1 MITLK
6 NVTKTYKMG
15 GKTVE
20 ALKDVSLTIG
30 DGEAVVVMGPS
41 GSGKS
46 TLLQLMG
53 ALDSASSGTVQFDS
67 QDIKKLSD
75 SKRSKFRRSTI
86 GFVFQQF
93 YLQPFLNA
101 LDNVALPMRLNGTKP
116 HDARARAL
124 ELLQKVGLGEKAHR
138 RPNQLSGGEM
148 QRIAIARALAN
159 KPKLLLADEPT
170 GNLDRTN
177 ADEVVEIF
185 KRLADD
191 GTSVVIVTHD
201 EKVGSAFPRV
211 IRLENGVI
219 EKELNN
225 EYATQFRY

>member
-1 MITLK
+1 MITLQ

-116 HDARARAL
+116 HDARTRAL

-138 RPNQLSGGEM
+138 RPSQLSGGEM

-185 KRLADD
+185 KGLADG

>member
-1 MITLK
+1 MITLQ

-148 QRIAIARALAN
+148 QRVAIARALAN

-191 GTSVVIVTHD
+191 GTSVVVVTHD

>member
-1 MITLK
+1 MITLQ

-191 GTSVVIVTHD
+191 GTSVVVVTHD

>member
-1 MITLK
+1 MITLQ

-116 HDARARAL
+116 HDARTRAF

-138 RPNQLSGGEM
+138 RPSQLSGGEM

-185 KRLADD
+185 KRLADG

>member
-1 MITLK
+1 MITLQ

-30 DGEAVVVMGPS
+30 DGETVVVMGPS

-191 GTSVVIVTHD
+191 GTSVVVVTHD

-219 EKELNN
+219 EKELHN